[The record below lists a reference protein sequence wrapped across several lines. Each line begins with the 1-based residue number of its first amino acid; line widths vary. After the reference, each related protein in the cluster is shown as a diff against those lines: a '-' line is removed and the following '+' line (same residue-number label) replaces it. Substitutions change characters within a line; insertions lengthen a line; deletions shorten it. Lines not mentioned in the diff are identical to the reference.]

1 MVAYVMDDE
10 RVIKSAW
17 TPEVRAALDDGDANV
32 FLSLS
37 SSSPRPRSRRRRDA
51 RARPI
56 LGLAST
62 AEIVKQQSRG
72 GAVTRAR

>member
-17 TPEVRAALDDGDANV
+17 TPEVRTALDDGEANV
-32 FLSLS
+32 FLSLY

-51 RARPI
+51 RARESSNSVHR
-56 LGLAST
+56 GNRYAT
-62 AEIVKQQSRG
+62 VSR
-72 GAVTRAR
+72 